1 MSLKF
6 QIIGTEQDKKENAVQ
21 EFINKYRDQINGT
34 LSGFDRLV
42 FRGSLRRLNY
52 GCWDRGWQ
60 SLLAQGMEPYLW
72 QNHVLFKDYL
82 DPVKQVSRKVKQASV
97 QPFVERGLPVE
108 FLRNP
113 SGDKDEIARAFAT
126 ARGVAGGLVCALSSV
141 EPSPWFEHRGT
152 PMVRRTKPC
161 QVLYPYQIHPQVGW
175 MYAPLQTWFPFHLQV
190 GLNGREWLARQMAQ
204 QGLKYRQQGNCFVWI
219 EDYEEAQKLLHR
231 QLEINWA
238 DLLNG
243 FAGQLNPLHES
254 LFEHDPVSYYWT
266 AYQSE
271 GATDM
276 VFREP
281 DFLKRLR
288 PLLVRPGMLSF
299 SSADGMRYFGR
310 KVNQSGAIP
319 ANFNGTLET
328 DLKRRHEGE
337 RVKYR
342 MNGNSAKFYDKAYS
356 EIGTVLRGAETTIH
370 AVQDF
375 RAFRPKEGGA
385 EQDLR
390 WRPLRRGIADL
401 HRRAEVS
408 QKANDRLL
416 NALASV
422 DDSRSREELTAGLQK
437 HTPCNGRR
445 VRDLRP
451 WAEDK
456 ERFATV
462 NHGEFLI
469 HGFRNRDLRKL
480 LYETEPESQSDRR
493 RRSSAIRRKLRLL
506 RAHGIIRKVPH
517 THRYQV
523 TDAGRAV
530 LVAVLTA
537 ARTSVNQLNQ
547 LAKAA

>member
-1 MSLKF
+1 V
-6 QIIGTEQDKKENAVQ
+6 QD
-21 EFINKYRDQINGT
+21 FINRYRDQINGA

-52 GCWDRGWQ
+52 GCWDQGLQ
-60 SLLAQGMEPYLW
+60 SLVAQGMEQYLW

-82 DPVKQVSRKVKQASV
+82 DHVKHVSQKVKQTSV
-97 QPFVERGLPVE
+97 RPFVEQGLPVE
-108 FLRNP
+108 FLRDP
-113 SGDKDEIARAFAT
+113 SADKDEMARAFA
-126 ARGVAGGLVCALSSV
+126 AQRGMSSGLVCALSSV
-141 EPSPWFEHRGT
+141 EPSPSFEHRGT
-152 PMVRRTKPC
+152 HMVRRTKPC
-161 QVLYPYQIHPQVGW
+161 QVLYQYQSHAQMGW
-175 MYAPLQTWFPFHLQV
+175 MYARIQTWFPFNIQV
-190 GLNGREWLARQMAQ
+190 GLNGREWLARQMDR
-204 QGLKYRQQGNCFVWI
+204 QGMKYRQQGNCFVGI
-219 EDYEEAQKLLHR
+219 EDYEEAQRLLHR

-238 DLLNG
+238 ELLNG
-243 FAGQLNPLHES
+243 FAGQLNPLHETI
-254 LFEHDPVSYYWT
+254 FAHYPVSYYWT
-266 AYQSE
+266 AYQTE
-271 GATDM
+271 WATDI
-276 VFREP
+276 VFRGA
-281 DFLKRLR
+281 DFLKRLM
-288 PLLVRPGMLSF
+288 PLLVRHGMLSF
-299 SSADGMRYFGR
+299 SSADVMRYFGR
-310 KVNQSGAIP
+310 RVNQSGAIP

-356 EIGTVLRGAETTIH
+356 EIGSVLRGAETTIN

-375 RAFRPKEGGA
+375 RAYRAKEGGP
-385 EQDLR
+385 EEDLQ
-390 WRPLRRGIADL
+390 WRPLRKGIADL

-422 DDSRSREELTAGLQK
+422 DDSRSLEELTAGIQK
-437 HTPCNGRR
+437 HTHWNGRR

-456 ERFATV
+456 ELFAAI
-462 NHGEFLI
+462 NQGEFVINGL
-469 HGFRNRDLRKL
+469 RNRDLQKL
-480 LYETEPESQSDRR
+480 LYKSETESPSDRR
-493 RRSSAIRRKLRLL
+493 RRSSAISRKLRLL

-523 TDAGRAV
+523 TDAGRTV

-537 ARTSVNQLNQ
+537 ARTSLNQLNQ